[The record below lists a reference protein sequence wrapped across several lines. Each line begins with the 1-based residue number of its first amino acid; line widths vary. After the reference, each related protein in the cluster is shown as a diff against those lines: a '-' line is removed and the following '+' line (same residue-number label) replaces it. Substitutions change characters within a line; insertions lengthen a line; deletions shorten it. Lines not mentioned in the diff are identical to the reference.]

1 LDITIRNQVSSK
13 KLNKMEAVAKL
24 NNYPTSPRKMRLL
37 ADLIRG
43 LEVEKALGILQFNPK
58 HPAVPMYKLLK
69 SAINNWEQKNTDEK
83 VENAGLVVKTIMV
96 DCGRVIK
103 RMRPAPQGRGYRVR
117 KRSNHVTIIVDSNV
131 VKRAADMTKILAK
144 AQPAPVEVETTP
156 VKAKSATKKVPA
168 KKESPKA
175 TTITKEKTAEIKDEK
190 KSSAKNIKK

>member
-1 LDITIRNQVSSK
+1 
-13 KLNKMEAVAKL
+13 MEAVAKL

-83 VENAGLVVKTIMV
+83 VENAGLIVKTIMV

-117 KRSNHVTIIVDSNV
+117 KRSNHVTIIVDTNNHKALPFVKKV
-131 VKRAADMTKILAK
+131 VPK
-144 AQPAPVEVETTP
+144 AEPAPVVAEKEIVETKKE
-156 VKAKSATKKVPA
+156 VAKKASP
-168 KKESPKA
+168 KKESTAKA
-175 TTITKEKTAEIKDEK
+175 TVTKKEKPAEEKTEK
-190 KSSAKNIKK
+190 KSSAKNTKK

>member
-1 LDITIRNQVSSK
+1 
-13 KLNKMEAVAKL
+13 MEAVAKL

-83 VENAGLVVKTIMV
+83 VEDAGLIVKTIMV
-96 DCGRVIK
+96 DGGRVIK

-117 KRSNHVTIIVDSNV
+117 KRSNHVTLVVD
-131 VKRAADMTKILAK
+131 TK
-144 AQPAPVEVETTP
+144 PEEAPKKQKL
-156 VKAKSATKKVPA
+156 VKAATVALPVAVVP
-168 KKESPKA
+168 EVVV
-175 TTITKEKTAEIKDEK
+175 EK
-190 KSSAKNIKK
+190 KTRTRKKAVTE